1 MGDFA
6 DGVKVDRWQITHY
19 GPPSFVRLDVGS
31 SPAGTGARQ
40 GDRSTGMNMWN
51 LNAITPESGKTA
63 HYFFAQ
69 AYNFKLDERWISDML
84 AKQIHD
90 IFLEDMAMVKAQQ
103 KNMDLGPGPVVNLGQ
118 DKAWI
123 IMRQIVERL
132 AKEELQQP
140 RAVA

>member
-1 MGDFA
+1 
-6 DGVKVDRWQITHY
+6 
-19 GPPSFVRLDVGS
+19 
-31 SPAGTGARQ
+31 
-40 GDRSTGMNMWN
+40 
-51 LNAITPESGKTA
+51 
-63 HYFFAQ
+63 
-69 AYNFKLDERWISDML
+69 ML

-103 KNMDLGPGPVVNLGQ
+103 KNMDLGASPVVNLGQ

-132 AKEELQQP
+132 AKQEQQQP

>member
-1 MGDFA
+1 
-6 DGVKVDRWQITHY
+6 
-19 GPPSFVRLDVGS
+19 
-31 SPAGTGARQ
+31 
-40 GDRSTGMNMWN
+40 
-51 LNAITPESGKTA
+51 
-63 HYFFAQ
+63 
-69 AYNFKLDERWISDML
+69 ML

-103 KNMDLGPGPVVNLGQ
+103 QNMDLGPSPVVNLGQ